1 MLGFTIEG
9 ARCMR
14 MENEIGSLSQGKK
27 ANFCILNKNAFDI
40 PVEELDTV
48 ETKTVVFE
56 GNPIKG
62 DLCDNR

>member
-1 MLGFTIEG
+1 MQ
-9 ARCMR
+9 

-27 ANFCILNKNAFDI
+27 ANFCILNKNVFDI

-62 DLCDNR
+62 DFMR